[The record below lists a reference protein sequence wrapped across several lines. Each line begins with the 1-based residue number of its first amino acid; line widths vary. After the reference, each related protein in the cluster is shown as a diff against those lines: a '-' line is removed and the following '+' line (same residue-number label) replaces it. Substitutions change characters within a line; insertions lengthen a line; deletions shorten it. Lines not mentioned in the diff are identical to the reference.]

1 MKIASHLQVLSFN
14 TNDKKK
20 MRPNDQR
27 LKDIIRDEVI
37 GVIWKD
43 FKIIIHIFKNSCNE
57 TEKNVLMEIFIKL
70 EESIK

>member
-1 MKIASHLQVLSFN
+1 M
-14 TNDKKK
+14 TKKK